1 MYIYTYIYMCYV
13 YTTPIPHCVQRTTAC
28 VYTCLC
34 VHIYKHYPVEERFPA
49 RQICN
54 DRPMY
59 PDQFSAVEVHTCA
72 RIYIYVLYARLLYIY
87 IYIYVYT
94 HMYIY
99 IDFLNVDTY
108 T

>member
-1 MYIYTYIYMCYV
+1 MCYV

-34 VHIYKHYPVEERFPA
+34 VHIYKHYPVEEHFPA

-72 RIYIYVLYARLLYIY
+72 HIYIHIYIYIYVLYARLLYTCIHTYVY
-87 IYIYVYT
+87 IY
-94 HMYIY
+94 MY